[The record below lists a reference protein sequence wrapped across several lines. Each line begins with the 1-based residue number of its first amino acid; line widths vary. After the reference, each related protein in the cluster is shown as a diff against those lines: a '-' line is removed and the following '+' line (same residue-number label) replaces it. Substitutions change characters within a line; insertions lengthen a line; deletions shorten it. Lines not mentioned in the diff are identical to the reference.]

1 MGGWMNNLMEWLDGL
16 DVWMDRFMEWMG
28 GRINWWNRYMDG
40 CIMAKWMGW
49 I

>member
-1 MGGWMNNLMEWLDGL
+1 MNNLMEWLDGL
-16 DVWMDRFMEWMG
+16 DVWMDRLMEWMG

-40 CIMAKWMGW
+40 YIMAKWMGC

>member
-1 MGGWMNNLMEWLDGL
+1 MNNLMEWLDGL
-16 DVWMDRFMEWMG
+16 DVWMDRLMEWMG

-40 CIMAKWMGW
+40 YIIAKWMGW

>member
-1 MGGWMNNLMEWLDGL
+1 MNNLMEWLDGL
-16 DVWMDRFMEWMG
+16 DVWMDRLMEWIG